1 MKQRFIDFLI
11 GKETPSY
18 GYDVDRAVA
27 LLPDGQKQDFVQ
39 GLNRGDIN
47 IAKMQDEL
55 GIVKPQTKEEIAL
68 ASAGQFNKPDMV
80 RQGGLV
86 QGYNQGYNLNYDN
99 PTNTVGTRIGQA
111 VGTLGRA
118 IDTPL
123 GRGLI
128 AYGLSKAVGDT
139 NPLEQAFTAG
149 VGRQTNIT
157 KDKTY
162 RQGLINM
169 GIDADEVNAI
179 PGIMTDDVFNNYAR
193 AKQLQDNALYRQDM
207 IDTQRENARTL
218 NNYRM
223 AQLAEDVKQNEL
235 ENYYKGQQ
243 LAQGWEKIN
252 LDKDNKSKGKPL
264 SDSQVKELNN
274 TQQFVTALD
283 NISDRYNNA
292 KYDKLFGVGGDI
304 KRNLPTSRYDADVS
318 LFKQDVEILRQ
329 RYAKLLEGG
338 RLSDSDR
345 AFYQKALFNPNTSR
359 KDFLEAIRRMKETLK
374 QDYSN
379 SLSMYQKQ
387 GKDISEFEM
396 PSSFNSTP
404 QTNTNVTTIKAKLK
418 EAGYSDVEINE
429 YLRAKGL
436 Q

>member
-1 MKQRFIDFLI
+1 MAINDFIKDLLSN
-11 GKETPSY
+11 KKTPIPN
-18 GYDVDRAVA
+18 
-27 LLPDGQKQDFVQ
+27 LQLPLVQ
-39 GLNRGDIN
+39 VN
-47 IAKMQDEL
+47 E
-55 GIVKPQTKEEIAL
+55 
-68 ASAGQFNKPDMV
+68 
-80 RQGGLV
+80 QGGLETDPLKMAQAELGLKQASTPLTLKERAFGRELTQDYQTFNPDTNKV
-86 QGYNQGYNLNYDN
+86 EIGTLTNYKPGFVNDFASGFKENYTQGFDVNNLAPQNK
-99 PTNTVGTRIGQA
+99 GLATRIGEGL
-111 VGTLGRA
+111 GTLARFYDKPVGRLA
-118 IDTPL
+118 VATGLSMLTGEANPL
-123 GRGLI
+123 GEGVK
-128 AYGLSKAVGDT
+128 AY
-139 NPLEQAFTAG
+139 
-149 VGRQTNIT
+149 VGRQTNLT
-157 KDKTY
+157 KDKAY

-179 PGIMTDDVFNNYAR
+179 PGIMTDEVFSNIAR
-193 AKQLQDNALYRQDM
+193 AKQLQDYALYRQDM
-207 IDTQRENARTL
+207 IDTQKENAKTL

-243 LAQGWEKIN
+243 LAQGWERIN
-252 LDKDNKSKGKPL
+252 LDKDKKSKGKPL

-292 KYDKLFGVGGDI
+292 KYDELFGVGGDI

-396 PSSFNSTP
+396 PPSFDNSSQATQIGNYK
-404 QTNTNVTTIKAKLK
+404 VRVK
-418 EAGYSDVEINE
+418 
-429 YLRAKGL
+429 
-436 Q
+436 